1 MYFITF
7 GQLGDKNH
15 HNNHNN
21 EQQRRKMMKQTIH
34 KCTRIHTVL
43 TTQTYRCHSNIT
55 GIDFTQKPSQ
65 FMKTL
70 EERYTM
76 TTPTTTTST
85 ITANADT
92 YMKQQET
99 QQHLYQIM
107 SINSHLN
114 TRNESLLRQLNE
126 MMHVANMEPE
136 EQERAMKRFK
146 KIVSA
151 DPRRPETDEED
162 PIVPLH
168 LRDPMQ
174 GIIKREELLRRFE
187 VLQSIFESVTETTAL
202 QGFHMANAP
211 LLQLDSPLISLLSN
225 IKYHNYPP
233 IYTLDIYL
241 TRVINAFQ
249 LGEYE
254 RAEQSCHQL
263 LKQVKDLTAL
273 VDRAVHLQKRR
284 EALKTA
290 EFKPSG
296 KFPQGSEEVEAA
308 LEELRNRYYTV
319 PTRWNVYGVQYPEF
333 DPILGIEENNDL
345 IYENIKS
352 YEMQAYIALMEIYSI
367 SNQVEKAEEFLT
379 KRMEDPT
386 LENTLTNA
394 LDVSNMGALRARQGR
409 FEEAIVLLAKGVKQL
424 LAFPRVGSLRSVY
437 EIMLL
442 LCEEKLK
449 RRNTAE
455 DILMLHDRL
464 MTGSRT
470 AAEEGDDAEIKQY
483 IRLVLVDTLLSRN
496 NSRAHKYIDD
506 MLMQRGVPRDRVVS
520 SDYAHIL
527 KRRAEALAIDRRDTN
542 RIIQLYEHA
551 VKISILQTGEFGY
564 KLPLIYDSYANY
576 CEQIGDS
583 NSANALRAKRDSV
596 LQHNACPSIESLKTQ
611 EQFSFLLLGISIPNS
626 YSLLPT
632 GQGDIC
638 GTRTGIDS
646 LQHLNQLKSNVFE
659 ILK

>member
-1 MYFITF
+1 
-7 GQLGDKNH
+7 
-15 HNNHNN
+15 
-21 EQQRRKMMKQTIH
+21 
-34 KCTRIHTVL
+34 
-43 TTQTYRCHSNIT
+43 
-55 GIDFTQKPSQ
+55 
-65 FMKTL
+65 
-70 EERYTM
+70 
-76 TTPTTTTST
+76 
-85 ITANADT
+85 
-92 YMKQQET
+92 
-99 QQHLYQIM
+99 
-107 SINSHLN
+107 
-114 TRNESLLRQLNE
+114 
-126 MMHVANMEPE
+126 
-136 EQERAMKRFK
+136 
-146 KIVSA
+146 
-151 DPRRPETDEED
+151 
-162 PIVPLH
+162 
-168 LRDPMQ
+168 
-174 GIIKREELLRRFE
+174 
-187 VLQSIFESVTETTAL
+187 
-202 QGFHMANAP
+202 
-211 LLQLDSPLISLLSN
+211 
-225 IKYHNYPP
+225 
-233 IYTLDIYL
+233 
-241 TRVINAFQ
+241 
-249 LGEYE
+249 
-254 RAEQSCHQL
+254 
-263 LKQVKDLTAL
+263 
-273 VDRAVHLQKRR
+273 
-284 EALKTA
+284 
-290 EFKPSG
+290 
-296 KFPQGSEEVEAA
+296 
-308 LEELRNRYYTV
+308 
-319 PTRWNVYGVQYPEF
+319 
-333 DPILGIEENNDL
+333 
-345 IYENIKS
+345 
-352 YEMQAYIALMEIYSI
+352 
-367 SNQVEKAEEFLT
+367 VEKAEEFLT

-424 LAFPRVGSLRSVY
+424 LAFPRVGPLRSVY

-470 AAEEGDDAEIKQY
+470 AAGESDDAEIKRY

-506 MLMQRGVPRDRVVS
+506 MLMQRGIPRDRVVS

-527 KRRAEALAIDRRDTN
+527 KRRAEALAIDKRDTN

-583 NSANALRAKRDSV
+583 NSANALRAKRDSA

-632 GQGDIC
+632 GQGDIR

-659 ILK
+659 NLK